1 MYSAGEY
8 GTIELEAKYSSVKRN
23 MAPKQMIL
31 IVAPPGNLQLGLQAL
46 LAVLRDVEV
55 LVAAEGPLALEV
67 IERHTPSLVI
77 LDDDLPGD
85 ATPLSANQIK
95 ARWPEVRCLVLADDE
110 QQRQRL
116 QETSA
121 DLVLV
126 KGYPAAK
133 LKAAIEGLL
142 SCEQRGRE

>member
-8 GTIELEAKYSSVKRN
+8 GTIELEAKYSSVIRN

-77 LDDDLPGD
+77 LDDDLPGE

>member
-1 MYSAGEY
+1 MCSAGEY
-8 GTIELEAKYSSVKRN
+8 DTIELEAKYSSVKRN

-121 DLVLV
+121 DLVLI
-126 KGYPAAK
+126 KGHPAAK